1 MESRG
6 NGAIHGLKGLEDK
19 GIGGRTGS
27 DARGEGRI
35 DDVDEERRREKGDI
49 VVVRIR
55 RGKEVRAARESVGT
69 G

>member
-1 MESRG
+1 M
-6 NGAIHGLKGLEDK
+6 EDK